1 MGINLMAAVLVVIG
15 NLMADVAYAL
25 LDPRIRY
32 D

>member
-1 MGINLMAAVLVVIG
+1 VALLFLAVLVLVF
-15 NLMADVAYAL
+15 NLLADVAYAL